1 MVVDEDSHV
10 EGLLETLVAVLEL
23 LEKYSDI
30 FATPSRLPQVC
41 E

>member
-10 EGLLETLVAVLEL
+10 EGLLQTPGAVLE

-30 FATPSRLPQVC
+30 FATPSGLPHVC